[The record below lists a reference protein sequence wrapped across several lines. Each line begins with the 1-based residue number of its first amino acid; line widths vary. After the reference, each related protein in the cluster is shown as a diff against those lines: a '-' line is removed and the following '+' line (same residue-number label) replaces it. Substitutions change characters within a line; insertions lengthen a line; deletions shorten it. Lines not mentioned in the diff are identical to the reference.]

1 MNKLISFLKF
11 LRNPFK
17 RKKKNADDVKP
28 EKSPEVIQEAP
39 LEEKIS
45 DPANK
50 RPRPARKPARRPAE
64 QTEFKGREENRPP
77 KERWDV
83 SKFAVPEAE
92 GKTRFHDFDLP
103 AKLMRGIQDLGFN
116 YCTQIQAEILPQTL
130 QGKDATGQAQ
140 TGTGKSAAFL
150 ISIFTKLL
158 TTPHHGQRRP
168 GIPRALI
175 FAPTRELALQVEKD
189 AIAIGKHTRVTVM
202 SVFGGM
208 AYEAQKRRLAEK
220 VVDVLI
226 ATPGR
231 LLDFID
237 QGLIKLYKTEII
249 VIDEADRMLDMGF
262 MPDMRQIMK
271 SAPPKSK
278 RQTLFFSATIT
289 PEVSRLAALWMT
301 DSMSI
306 EIDPEQVASATIVQR
321 NYIVTSE
328 DKFALLYN
336 ILTRENPER
345 VIVFANTRIETKT
358 IGDRLTRYGFEAV
371 ILSGDVPQKKR
382 LDSLENFRSGKAKVL
397 VATDVAARGLHI
409 DAVSHVINYN
419 FPQDPEHYVHRIG
432 RTGRAGASGISISFA
447 CEDDSFYIPAAEKLL
462 GNSLT
467 FEHPDEEWLTLP
479 EPPPRSPKEAQAE
492 EKARQYPKSRPQQN
506 RRSGSRP
513 GQRPRQGGGASGSGR
528 PQRSRSESGSGR
540 NTGSNHQR
548 PQNKESGNA

>member
-28 EKSPEVIQEAP
+28 ETSPEVIQEAP
-39 LEEKIS
+39 REEKIS
-45 DPANK
+45 EPVKN
-50 RPRPARKPARRPAE
+50 RPRPAKKPVRKPEGQA
-64 QTEFKGREENRPP
+64 EFKEKSEVKPRNEP
-77 KERWDV
+77 WDV
-83 SKFAVPEAE
+83 SSFVVPEIE
-92 GKTRFHDFDLP
+92 GKTRFQDFDLP
-103 AKLMRGIQDLGFN
+103 AKIMRGIQDLEFT

-175 FAPTRELALQVEKD
+175 FAPTRELALQVERD
-189 AIAIGKHTRVTVM
+189 AIAIGKHTRITIM

-220 VVDVLI
+220 VVDILI

-271 SAPPKSK
+271 SAPPKNK

-289 PEVSRLAALWMT
+289 PEVSRLADLWMT

-306 EIDPEQVASATIVQR
+306 KIDPGQIASATIVQR

-336 ILTRENPER
+336 ILTRETPER

-382 LDSLENFRSGKAKVL
+382 LDSLESFRSGKARIL
-397 VATDVAARGLHI
+397 VATDVAARGLHV
-409 DAVSHVINYN
+409 DGVSHVINYN
-419 FPQDPEHYVHRIG
+419 FPLDPEHYVHRIG

-462 GNSLT
+462 GSPLS
-467 FEHPDEEWLTLP
+467 FEHPDEGWLTLP
-479 EPPPRSPKEAQAE
+479 EAPPRTKQECIQE
-492 EKARQYPKSRPQQN
+492 EKAKQHPKRRPQQN
-506 RRSGSRP
+506 RRPGQGSRS
-513 GQRPRQGGGASGSGR
+513 GQTSRSDGATGSGPRTGSGTRPGAR
-528 PQRSRSESGSGR
+528 PQSP
-540 NTGSNHQR
+540 QR
-548 PQNKESGNA
+548 KESRNA

>member
-1 MNKLISFLKF
+1 MINFLKF

-17 RKKKNADDVKP
+17 RKKKTAEEIQP
-28 EKSPEVIQEAP
+28 EIEERVIQEKPAEDASP
-39 LEEKIS
+39 DKSKKKPRPPRKTARKSPDSMESQVLAESGPKKEKWNIS
-45 DPANK
+45 D
-50 RPRPARKPARRPAE
+50 
-64 QTEFKGREENRPP
+64 F
-77 KERWDV
+77 V
-83 SKFAVPEAE
+83 VPEAE

-103 AKLMRGIQDLGFN
+103 SKIMRGIQDLGFQ

-130 QGKDATGQAQ
+130 QGKDVTGQAQ

-150 ISIFTKLL
+150 ISIYTKLL
-158 TTPHHGQRRP
+158 SGHHQGQRRP

-175 FAPTRELALQVEKD
+175 FAPTRELAIQVEKD
-189 AIAIGKHTRVTVM
+189 ALAIGKYTRISVM

-220 VVDVLI
+220 VVDILI

-231 LLDFID
+231 LLDFMD
-237 QGLIKLYKTEII
+237 QGLVKLYKTEII

-271 SAPPKSK
+271 TAPPKNK
-278 RQTLFFSATIT
+278 RQTLFFSATIS
-289 PEVSRLAALWMT
+289 PEVSRLASMWMT

-306 EIDPEQVASATIVQR
+306 EIDPEQVASSSIEQR

-345 VIVFANTRIETKT
+345 VIVFANTRIETKS
-358 IGDRLTRYGFEAV
+358 IGDRLSRYGFDAV

-382 LDSLENFRSGKAKVL
+382 LDSLERFRSGRAGIL
-397 VATDVAARGLHI
+397 VATDVAARGLHV
-409 DAVSHVINYN
+409 DSVSHVINYN

-432 RTGRAGASGISISFA
+432 RTGRAGATGISISFA

-462 GNSLT
+462 GCSLS
-467 FEHPDEEWLTLP
+467 FEHPDDEWFVLP
-479 EPPPRSPKEAQAE
+479 EPPPLKANETEQSEDSKPK
-492 EKARQYPKSRPQQN
+492 RPKGNRPPQ
-506 RRSGSRP
+506 RRRRP
-513 GQRPRQGGGASGSGR
+513 GPRPPRK
-528 PQRSRSESGSGR
+528 
-540 NTGSNHQR
+540 N
-548 PQNKESGNA
+548 SGNQEQA

>member
-1 MNKLISFLKF
+1 MISFFKF

-17 RKKKNADDVKP
+17 KRKKNAGEVQADT
-28 EKSPEVIQEAP
+28 SPEIVQESAP
-39 LEEKIS
+39 EEIIS
-45 DPANK
+45 EKK
-50 RPRPARKPARRPAE
+50 REVARPHRKSSGKPVPGSSAKRVRDDDTAV
-64 QTEFKGREENRPP
+64 QDRRPP
-77 KERWDV
+77 KERWDLSSFV
-83 SKFAVPEAE
+83 VPEEE

-103 AKLMRGIQDLGFN
+103 AKVMRGIQDLGFH

-150 ISIFTKLL
+150 IGIFTKLL

-189 AIAIGKHTRVTVM
+189 AISIGKYTRISVM

-220 VVDVLI
+220 VVDILI

-271 SAPPKSK
+271 SAPPKNK

-289 PEVSRLAALWMT
+289 PEVSRLASLWMT

-306 EIDPEQVASATIVQR
+306 EIDPGQVASSTIVQR

-336 ILTRENPER
+336 ILTRESPER
-345 VIVFANTRIETKT
+345 VIVFANTRNETRS
-358 IGDRLTRYGFEAV
+358 IGERLSRYGFEAV

-382 LDSLENFRSGKAKVL
+382 LDSLESFRGGKAKVL
-397 VATDVAARGLHI
+397 VATDVAARGLHV
-409 DAVSHVINYN
+409 DGVSHVINYN

-432 RTGRAGASGISISFA
+432 RTGRAGAAGISISFA

-462 GNSLT
+462 GNALS
-467 FEHPDEEWLTLP
+467 FDHPDEDWLVLP
-479 EPPPRSPKEAQAE
+479 EPPPRTKKEEIIE
-492 EKARQYPKSRPQQN
+492 EKRPRQHPSRRPQHG
-506 RRSGSRP
+506 RKPGPRSPRP
-513 GQRPRQGGGASGSGR
+513 QRPRPPRREDKSV
-528 PQRSRSESGSGR
+528 
-540 NTGSNHQR
+540 
-548 PQNKESGNA
+548 